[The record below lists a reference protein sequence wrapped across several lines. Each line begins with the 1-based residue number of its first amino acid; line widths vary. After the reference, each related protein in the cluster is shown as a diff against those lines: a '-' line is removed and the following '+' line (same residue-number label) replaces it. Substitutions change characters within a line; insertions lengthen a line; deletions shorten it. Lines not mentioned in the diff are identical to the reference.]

1 MNFKNILFSI
11 FLVAISTAFA
21 SGLHAQENGSI
32 SGTVTDQKTGETLPG
47 VNVWLENTNRGTS
60 TDSDGQFKL
69 DELSAGFHE
78 LVFSFVGYKKQT
90 KTVSVSEG
98 DETEISIALVPNPVM
113 LEGIRVTALRPDQIA
128 NEQLESTDV
137 REANPRDSGELM
149 RNIAGVDAV
158 RRGPVG
164 LDPVVRGLRESEVGT
179 YLDGTRIFP
188 GGPARM
194 DSPLSHLD
202 PSAIETIEVVKGPYA
217 LNWGAGNMSAV
228 RVETKPL
235 SSIRKPFEVVLNSGY
250 DSNLNAIEQAV
261 SFQGS
266 QGKFGYWLHG
276 AWREGNDYESGNGSD
291 IPADF
296 LSRELRGKLGYDI
309 SNNSQVN
316 FSMGYQNQKNIDYPG
331 RLLNADFFNT
341 YNYSLNWSWNP
352 GNGPLTALKANA
364 YINNVDHGMD
374 NDEKPTAQPNPNR
387 TPPFALDIGVDSKT
401 DVRGGKLSAE
411 LDISESWD
419 LETGF
424 DIYSANREATRTID
438 RRDEGMKP
446 PAFPL
451 TDLMWPDA
459 TITDAGFYTKANH
472 RLSDKLSASGT
483 VRIDFVSADANTISQ
498 FFAENVSTDLDATET
513 NLNGSLTLSYL
524 PIDNWTIGVGL
535 GSVVRT
541 ADATERYSDR
551 IPASKAQ
558 TSAEFVG
565 NPSLDPERSTQGDL
579 WIDAS
584 YPRWSLSVNAFG
596 RHMDNYITLTPTDLP
611 KRLPLSP
618 ETVFQYING
627 EAVFWGFDISTSYR
641 LLNPLRFKTTISYLW
656 GEDTSLDEPALGVAP
671 FSLDAALRYEA
682 EDRPLYIEGGILWVS
697 KQDRV
702 AVSRGE
708 TPTDRY
714 VTSNLQAGMTFWQMV
729 SLQAGVKN
737 ITDNNYVNH
746 LNAKNPF
753 TGMQL
758 PEPGRLFFAD
768 ITVRF

>member
-11 FLVAISTAFA
+11 LIVAISTVFT
-21 SGLHAQENGSI
+21 SGLNAQQTGSI
-32 SGTVTDQKTGETLPG
+32 SGTVTDQKTEETLPG
-47 VNVWLENTNRGTS
+47 VNVWLKNTNRGTS
-60 TDSDGQFKL
+60 TDSKGQIIY
-69 DELSAGFHE
+69 DEISTGSHE
-78 LVFSFVGYKKQT
+78 LVFSFIGYKR
-90 KTVSVSEG
+90 
-98 DETEISIALVPNPVM
+98 ETETVKVRRGEKVSISVALVPNPVM
-113 LEGIRVTALRPDQIA
+113 LEGIRVSALRPDQLA
-128 NEQLESTDV
+128 NDRLKNTDV

-149 RNIAGVDAV
+149 RNVAGVDAV

-164 LDPVVRGLRESEVGT
+164 LDPVVRGLRETEVGT

-235 SSIRKPFEVVLNSGY
+235 NSLRNPFEAVLNSGY
-250 DSNLNAIEQAV
+250 DSNLNAVEQAV
-261 SFQGS
+261 SLQGGK
-266 QGKFGYWLHG
+266 GKFGYWLHG
-276 AWREGNDYESGNGSD
+276 AWREGDDYESGNGSD

-331 RLLNADFFNT
+331 RLLNADFFDT

-352 GNGPLTALKANA
+352 ENGPLTALKANA

-387 TPPFALDIGVDSKT
+387 TPPFALDIGVDSKA

-411 LDISESWD
+411 LDVSESWN
-419 LETGF
+419 LEAGF

-451 TDLMWPDA
+451 TDFMWPDA

-483 VRIDFVSADANTISQ
+483 VRIDLVSADADTISQ
-498 FFAENVSTDLDATET
+498 FFAENVSTDLDAIET

-524 PIDNWTIGVGL
+524 PAENWTVGLGL

-565 NPSLDPERSTQGDL
+565 NPSLDPERSTQGDI

-584 YPRWSLSVNAFG
+584 YQRWSLSVNAFG
-596 RHMDNYITLTPTDLP
+596 RHMNNYITLTPTDLP

-641 LLNPLRFKTTISYLW
+641 LFNPLTFKTAISYLW
-656 GEDTSLDEPALGVAP
+656 GEDTTLNEPALGVTP
-671 FSLDAALRYEA
+671 FSLDTALRFEA
-682 EDRPLYIEGGILWVS
+682 ESSPLYIEGSIFWVGE
-697 KQDRV
+697 QDRV

-708 TPTDRY
+708 TPTDGY
-714 VTSNLQAGMTFWQMV
+714 VTSNLQAGMTFLQMV

-737 ITDNNYVNH
+737 ITDKNYVNH